1 MAADAERLTIPAL
14 LRTAPGSAQKAA
26 LIAYTAKGPVTLER
40 QRLLAMAEA
49 HAQTLGDAGIG
60 RGDRVLIQAPNGVEW
75 IVIALATLMH
85 GAVLVPVDAQM
96 GREDLAHVIADADPA
111 RIYITRALRAALPE
125 PSPTAPVIEI
135 DSLSLTVTDD
145 EPADSAP
152 RDDPDAAD
160 IATLFYTSGT
170 TGPPKGVPLTHAN
183 LVSNVRALLEERI
196 AGPEDRVLLP
206 LPLHHVYPFS
216 VGLLTVMGTGATL
229 ILPRSLVGPRI
240 AEALRAGRA
249 TILLGVPRLYEALWS
264 RLEARLGGQQPWR
277 QRLFHASVDTCQRL
291 QARLGWP
298 IGRWL
303 FRPVMKRLAPSL
315 RLAVNGG
322 AALDPTIARRL
333 QGLGWRLASGYGLTE
348 TAPILTLN
356 APGDGRLETA
366 GRPLPGVSLRIV
378 DGEVRARGP
387 NVFTG
392 YRHSVV
398 PNDEIF
404 DAEGWFR
411 TGDGGQIDDDGYL
424 HLSGRLSSTVV
435 LSGGENIDPE
445 RIERVLNA
453 QPAIREAGVL
463 ARDGRLAA
471 VIVAADTDDSPDA
484 RQERVNAALRA
495 ARADLPAH
503 HAVGEIRLSVDPLPR
518 TRLGKLR
525 RPHLATLFD
534 SLGEEQPETLQ
545 APIDAEAMAPE
556 DQALLAD
563 EAALATWE
571 YLAERFA
578 NKRLTPDSRLHQDLG
593 LDSLGWMDLGLGL
606 RDQAGI
612 ELDDAAI
619 GRVETVRDLLQEVI
633 QADPA
638 AIAGTGE
645 GPTTLIEQL
654 AAPEALLDESSKQ
667 LLTPRGPFRY
677 ATARLALG
685 GCRAINR
692 RFAHIEVEGEWP
704 QNGPFLITPRHISA
718 YDPVALTDSLTRRQ
732 IEPLFWAGWTGLLF
746 SSALRRGFSHIARIL
761 PIDPGAAPQRSLAL
775 ATATLQRGHSLVWF
789 PEGQRGRDGEL
800 QPLRPGIGLLLAAHP
815 VPVVPVWIDGTDSVL
830 PVGQLIPQRG
840 TIRIRIGEP
849 LLPEDYGEDSRVI
862 VDSVSQAMAALGP
875 STTASDPVGGSQ
887 AEGADA
893 GDGAAETQ

>member
-1 MAADAERLTIPAL
+1 MTDDVDRLTIPAL
-14 LRTAPGSAQKAA
+14 IRAAPGTAQQPAVV
-26 LIAYTAKGPVTLER
+26 AYTATEPICIER
-40 QRLLAMAEA
+40 HRLLAMAEA
-49 HAQTLGDAGIG
+49 HAQTLRDAGIG
-60 RGDRVLIQAPNGVEW
+60 RGDRVLIQAPNSIEW

-85 GAVLVPVDAQM
+85 GGVLVPVDAQM
-96 GREDLAHVIADADPA
+96 GHADLAHVIADADPA
-111 RIYITRALRAALPE
+111 RIYITRALRPSLPQPPAATPI
-125 PSPTAPVIEI
+125 IEV
-135 DSLSLTVTDD
+135 DALSLATDAPDNPAPQD
-145 EPADSAP
+145 EPAAS
-152 RDDPDAAD
+152 D

-196 AGPEDRVLLP
+196 AGPQDRVLLP

-216 VGLLTVMGTGATL
+216 VGLLTVLGVGATL

-264 RLEARLGGQQPWR
+264 RLEERLGGQRRWR
-277 QRLFHASVDTCQRL
+277 QRLFHAGVDLSLRL
-291 QARLGWP
+291 QSRLGRP
-298 IGRWL
+298 VGRWL

-322 AALDPTIARRL
+322 AALDPAIARRL
-333 QGLGWRLASGYGLTE
+333 QGLGWTLASGYGLTE

-356 APGDGRLETA
+356 APGEARLETA

-387 NVFTG
+387 NVFAG
-392 YRHSVV
+392 YWHGVV
-398 PNDEIF
+398 PNDESF
-404 DAEGWFR
+404 DAEGWFC
-411 TGDGGQIDDDGYL
+411 TGDGGQIDSDGYL
-424 HLSGRLSSTVV
+424 HLTGRLSSTLV
-435 LSGGENIDPE
+435 LAGGENIDPE

-453 QPAIREAGVL
+453 QPAIREAGAL
-463 ARDGRLAA
+463 ARNGRLAA
-471 VIVAADTDDSPDA
+471 VIVAADADDREDTQQA
-484 RQERVNAALRA
+484 RIDAALRA
-495 ARADLPAH
+495 AQADLPAH
-503 HAVGEIRLSVDPLPR
+503 HAIGETRLSADPLPR

-525 RPHLATLFD
+525 RPHLATLFER
-534 SLGEEQPETLQ
+534 LGGDQPQTLQ
-545 APIDAEAMAPE
+545 APIDTEAMAPE

-571 YLAERFA
+571 YLAARFA

-638 AIAGTGE
+638 ALAAE
-645 GPTTLIEQL
+645 GQAPTSLTEQL
-654 AAPEALLDESSKQ
+654 ATPEALLDESSTR
-667 LLTPRGPFRY
+667 LLTPRGPLRY

-685 GCRAINR
+685 VCRMINR
-692 RFAHIEVEGEWP
+692 RFARIEVEGEWP
-704 QNGPFLITPRHISA
+704 QDGPFLITPRHISA
-718 YDPVALTDSLTRRQ
+718 YDPVALTESLTRRQ
-732 IEPLFWAGWTGLLF
+732 MEPLFWAGWTGLLF
-746 SSALRRGFSHIARIL
+746 SSALRRTFSHVARIL

-775 ATATLQRGHSLVWF
+775 AAATLQRGHSLVWF

-815 VPVVPVWIDGTDSVL
+815 VPVVPVWIEGTDSVL
-830 PVGQLIPQRG
+830 PVGQLMPRRG
-840 TIRIRIGEP
+840 SIRIRIGEP
-849 LLPEDYGEDSRVI
+849 LAPADYGEDGPLI
-862 VDSVSQAMAALGP
+862 VDSIARAMAALEP
-875 STTASDPVGGSQ
+875 DAAPP
-887 AEGADA
+887 EA
-893 GDGAAETQ
+893 GDNGSA

>member
-1 MAADAERLTIPAL
+1 MVGDGDRLTIPAL
-14 LRTAPGSAQKAA
+14 LRAAPANARKPA
-26 LIAYTAKGPVTLER
+26 LIAYTATGPVTIER
-40 QRLLAMAEA
+40 DRLLAMAQN
-49 HAQTLGDAGIG
+49 HARTLREAGIG
-60 RGDRVLIQAPNGVEW
+60 RGDRVLLQAPNGIEW
-75 IVIALATLMH
+75 IVIALATLIH
-85 GAVLVPVDAQM
+85 GAILVPVDAQM
-96 GREDLAHVIADADPA
+96 GRDDLAHVITDADPA
-111 RIYITRALRAALPE
+111 RIYVNRALRVALPE
-125 PSPTAPVIEI
+125 TPAAVPVAEIEG
-135 DSLSLTVTDD
+135 LSLTDDTAAPADTAAVDSVPQD
-145 EPADSAP
+145 EPDAD
-152 RDDPDAAD
+152 DT
-160 IATLFYTSGT
+160 ATLFYTSGT

-196 AGPEDRVLLP
+196 AGPSDRVLLP

-216 VGLLTVMGTGATL
+216 VGLLTVMGIGATL

-240 AEALRAGRA
+240 AEALRAGKA

-264 RLEARLGGQQPWR
+264 RLEARLGGRKPWR
-277 QRLFHASVDTCQRL
+277 QRLFHAVVDASQRI

-298 IGRWL
+298 VGRWL
-303 FRPVMKRLAPSL
+303 FRPVMKRLAPAL

-333 QGLGWRLASGYGLTE
+333 QGLGWTLASGYGLTE

-356 APGDGRLETA
+356 APGNGRLETA
-366 GRPLPGVSLRIV
+366 GRPLPGVSLQVV
-378 DGEVRARGP
+378 DGEVRASGP
-387 NVFTG
+387 NVFAG
-392 YRHSVV
+392 YRHGVV
-398 PNDEIF
+398 ADDEIF
-404 DAEGWFR
+404 DAEGRFR
-411 TGDGGQIDDDGYL
+411 TGDGGRIDDDGYL
-424 HLSGRLSSTVV
+424 HLTGRLSSTIV

-453 QPAIREAGVL
+453 QPAIREAGIL

-471 VIVAADTDDSPDA
+471 VIVAAEMEDLPDA
-484 RQERVNAALRA
+484 RREQVDAAIRA
-495 ARADLPAH
+495 AQADLPAH

-525 RPHLATLFD
+525 RPHLAALFD
-534 SLGEEQPETLQ
+534 RLGADQPETLQ
-545 APIDAEAMAPE
+545 VPMDAEAMAPE

-571 YLAERFA
+571 HLAERFA

-638 AIAGTGE
+638 VIAGTGE
-645 GPTTLIEQL
+645 GPATLIEQL
-654 AAPEALLDESSKQ
+654 AAPEALLDESSKH
-667 LLTPRGPFRY
+667 LLTPRGPLRY

-685 GCRAINR
+685 ACRIINR
-692 RFAHIEVEGEWP
+692 RFVHIEVTGEWP
-704 QNGPFLITPRHISA
+704 QHGPFLITPRHISA
-718 YDPVALTDSLTRRQ
+718 YDPIALTAGLTRRQ

-746 SSALRRGFSHIARIL
+746 SSALRRTFSHVARIL

-775 ATATLQRGHSLVWF
+775 AAATLQRGHSLVWF

-815 VPVVPVWIDGTDSVL
+815 VPVVPVWIEGTDSVL
-830 PVGQLIPQRG
+830 PVGQLIPHRG

-849 LLPEDYGEDSRVI
+849 LRPEDYGEDSRVI
-862 VDSVSQAMAALGP
+862 VDSVSQAMATLGP
-875 STTASDPVGGSQ
+875 SANTSDSI
-887 AEGADA
+887 
-893 GDGAAETQ
+893 DGERQTD